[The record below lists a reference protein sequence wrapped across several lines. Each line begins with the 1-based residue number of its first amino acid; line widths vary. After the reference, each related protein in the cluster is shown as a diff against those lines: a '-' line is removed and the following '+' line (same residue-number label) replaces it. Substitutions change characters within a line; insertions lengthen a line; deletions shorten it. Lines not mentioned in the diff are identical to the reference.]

1 MGWTSSF
8 FMLIGRLL
16 LAAIFL
22 ISAYNKVVFYDA
34 TAVYMASKGLP
45 MVPLLLTLSIIIE
58 FVGGLSLV
66 LGYKIRALAVLLII
80 YLIPVTLTMHDFW
93 MMPDPMQMQNNMYHF
108 LKNLAI
114 MGGLLYVA
122 SVGAG
127 YLGIDRCGY
136 ACRKEAKVDDS
147 K

>member
-22 ISAYNKVVFYDA
+22 ISAYNKVMNYDGTVA
-34 TAVYMASKGLP
+34 YMTSKGLP
-45 MVPLLLTLSIIIE
+45 MVPLLLGLSILIE
-58 FVGGLSLV
+58 FLGGLSLV
-66 LGYKIRALAVLLII
+66 IGYKIRAFAVLLML
-80 YLIPVTLTMHDFW
+80 YLIPLTLTMHDFW
-93 MMPDPMQMQNNMYHF
+93 MVQDPLLKQDQMYHF

-122 SVGAG
+122 SAGAG
-127 YLGIDRCGY
+127 YLGFDRCGY
-136 ACRKEAKVDDS
+136 ACRKDKEVIEK
-147 K
+147 